1 MSRRVSR
8 RLAVVGLGVAAFLA
22 GVDTALYILRKK
34 PPVQREAAIAV
45 DPAAIAQRAVDLANS
60 ERTAVGLDAMTTPD
74 NLKECSRIR
83 VGYMASHH
91 TIEHEGEGGSL
102 GAQGILDAWGVPY
115 VSWGEN
121 TGRLS
126 LVSDAPAD
134 TMHQAWMGSALH
146 KANIL
151 DPRFTRIGVSVQ
163 PGDDGELYACMVFCR
178 EVED

>member
-1 MSRRVSR
+1 MSRRMSR

-60 ERTAVGLDAMTTPD
+60 ERTAAGLAVLAAPD

-83 VGYMASHH
+83 AGYMASHH

-102 GAQGILDAWGVPY
+102 GAQAILDAWGVPY
-115 VSWGEN
+115 VYWGEN
-121 TGRLS
+121 SGRLS
-126 LVSDAPAD
+126 VLTDAPAD
-134 TMHQAWMGSALH
+134 VMHQAWMGSPLH

-151 DPRFTRIGVSVQ
+151 DSRFTRIGLSVQ
-163 PGDDGELYACMVFCR
+163 PGDDGELYFCTVFSR

>member
-1 MSRRVSR
+1 MPR

-22 GVDTALYILRKK
+22 GVDTVLYILRKK
-34 PPVQREAAIAV
+34 PPVQREAATAV

-60 ERTAVGLDAMTTPD
+60 ERIAAGLDVLATPD

-102 GAQGILDAWGVPY
+102 GTQAILDAWGVPY
-115 VSWGEN
+115 MYWGEN
-121 TGRLS
+121 NGRLS
-126 LVSDAPAD
+126 LLTDAPAD
-134 TMHQAWMGSALH
+134 VMHQAWMGSPLH

-151 DPRFTRIGVSVQ
+151 DSRFTRIGLSVQ
-163 PGDDGELYACMVFCR
+163 PGDDGELYFCTVFCR
-178 EVED
+178 EAED

>member
-1 MSRRVSR
+1 MPR

-22 GVDTALYILRKK
+22 GVDTALYILRKR
-34 PPVQREAAIAV
+34 PPVQREAAA

-60 ERTAVGLDAMTTPD
+60 ERTAAGLDVLVTPD

-102 GAQGILDAWGVPY
+102 GAQAILDAWGVPY
-115 VSWGEN
+115 VYWGEN

-126 LVSDAPAD
+126 LMAEAPAD
-134 TMHQAWMGSALH
+134 VMHRAWMSSPLH
-146 KANIL
+146 SANIL
-151 DPRFTRIGVSVQ
+151 DSRFTRIGLSVQ
-163 PGDDGELYACMVFCR
+163 PGDDGALYFCTVFCR
-178 EVED
+178 EVEDQG